1 MSHLGLLP
9 PTERLEV
16 QMHGGCKMIL
26 RVAATVLRQRRQ
38 ARVARAE
45 MEGRAEMVAKAE
57 MVARAEMEGRAEMIK
72 GSHTHFLF
80 KLLQV
85 YVSRAT
91 VEFLS
96 IQKQQHRRS

>member
-57 MVARAEMEGRAEMIK
+57 MEARVEMNK

-85 YVSRAT
+85 YESRAT

>member
-45 MEGRAEMVAKAE
+45 MEGRGEMVAKAE
-57 MVARAEMEGRAEMIK
+57 MEARVEMSK
-72 GSHTHFLF
+72 GSHSHFLF

-85 YVSRAT
+85 YESRAT

>member
-1 MSHLGLLP
+1 MSHLGLSP

-45 MEGRAEMVAKAE
+45 MEGRAEMVARVE
-57 MVARAEMEGRAEMIK
+57 MNK

-85 YVSRAT
+85 YESRAT

>member
-38 ARVARAE
+38 ARVAKAE
-45 MEGRAEMVAKAE
+45 MEARVEMS
-57 MVARAEMEGRAEMIK
+57 K

-85 YVSRAT
+85 YESRAT
-91 VEFLS
+91 VEFPS

>member
-1 MSHLGLLP
+1 
-9 PTERLEV
+9 
-16 QMHGGCKMIL
+16 MIL

-45 MEGRAEMVAKAE
+45 MEGRAEMEAKAE
-57 MVARAEMEGRAEMIK
+57 MEARVEMSK

-85 YVSRAT
+85 YES
-91 VEFLS
+91 
-96 IQKQQHRRS
+96 

>member
-45 MEGRAEMVAKAE
+45 MEGRGEMVAKAE
-57 MVARAEMEGRAEMIK
+57 MEARVEMNK

-85 YVSRAT
+85 YES
-91 VEFLS
+91 
-96 IQKQQHRRS
+96 